1 MKDGAILINTARGEL
16 QDVEAIVK
24 GLESGKIGGFAADVL
39 EGEKKYFFKNISGE
53 EIEDKNVEKLM
64 NMYPRVLL
72 TPHMGSYTDEALT
85 NMISI
90 SYDNMNEYLTKNE
103 CKNAIA

>member
-1 MKDGAILINTARGEL
+1 
-16 QDVEAIVK
+16 
-24 GLESGKIGGFAADVL
+24 
-39 EGEKKYFFKNISGE
+39 
-53 EIEDKNVEKLM
+53 M